1 MVSSTKDSTPPF
13 FFKCRICLGCTD
25 PGKFTAELS
34 LLVFPALRNSAAMY
48 SVSTW
53 LQNPFKRTSQ
63 AGSDQCPPPSPH
75 YSCMA
80 ACRCNCLEGKRRS
93 SSPNKKLRV
102 FVTFF
107 SKTKTLKKD
116 ITNGKNRTGSRDHEA
131 KHQHLKNLVVMK
143 K

>member
-13 FFKCRICLGCTD
+13 FLNVVYALGAQTQES
-25 PGKFTAELS
+25 F
-34 LLVFPALRNSAAMY
+34 VFPALRNSAAMY